1 MFSLRL
7 AGLQQSA
14 AFGPARFPQHRGG
27 GHAGRELLPVGS
39 FFPRAGEIIT
49 LADATSQAS
58 WHSPATALPS
68 QEDYD
73 QAFQYYYQATQF
85 ASSSFVLPFFGLG
98 QMYVYRRDKENA
110 AQCFE
115 KVLKAYP
122 NNYETMKILGSL
134 YAASDDQ
141 EKRDIAKVCWRFLE
155 SRR

>member
-1 MFSLRL
+1 MNDFLSFYL
-7 AGLQQSA
+7 
-14 AFGPARFPQHRGG
+14 
-27 GHAGRELLPVGS
+27 VY
-39 FFPRAGEIIT
+39 FFP
-49 LADATSQAS
+49 
-58 WHSPATALPS
+58 

-85 ASSSFVLPFFGLG
+85 ASSTFVLPFFGLG

-134 YAASDDQ
+134 YATSDDQ
-141 EKRDIAKVCWRFLE
+141 EKRDIAKV
-155 SRR
+155 